1 MKRFLL
7 AILLALGLGMAVA
20 PASFAGGGPPST
32 LPNGG

>member
-7 AILLALGLGMAVA
+7 ALLLALGLGVTAA
-20 PASFAGGGPPST
+20 PASFAGGGPPAT